1 MESEKKLENY
11 SWDQETVKELLME
24 IKKEQENDSWRLRK
38 NKRMAHGEWERKKI
52 VTHGEWEKKLY
63 LLREIEN

>member
-38 NKRMAHGEWERKKI
+38 NKRMAHGEWDWEKI
-52 VTHGEWEKKLY
+52 THGYWVKVRE
-63 LLREIEN
+63 LLMEIEKE